1 MLSKHY
7 TSKLDANIAID
18 DMGESLYFTDY
29 HFIYLGLQLLMYILL
44 GIGGIKL
51 AHARNSK
58 VYWLVSILPILA
70 FGLNFGLRWG
80 RGVDYNLYYWVYDNI
95 LHGLAVENAEPL
107 WKLLVLIVGN
117 IFNIPWAGMVLL
129 MSFFLIF
136 SLVFFIQNYR
146 EVAYFALPLFALN
159 VVQSQN
165 LMRWF
170 LAFSFFL
177 IALKYLEDR
186 SVKYY
191 FIFSICSFLIHF
203 GFIIVIIPIYL
214 LSFCKKVVLPPWAS
228 VSIFLSS
235 YFLFNR
241 DYMSVLASFVYKLNI
256 GSRFALYQN
265 NAEMWLTGDNLEMM
279 GISTIGI
286 INSIYIIILGY
297 RMIQKRKNLIF
308 MYNITLVGIVTA
320 PAMAQIELMWRIN
333 LIFFLFQFI
342 ILSYLFYDYVSLKK
356 SRNALICIIT
366 IVVLLLNI
374 RTSVLQPLTAKKNS
388 TYYIWDSHGRKVL

>member
-1 MLSKHY
+1 MLKWDESITVY
-7 TSKLDANIAID
+7 N
-18 DMGESLYFTDY
+18 MRESLYFTDY

-44 GIGGIKL
+44 GVGGMKL
-51 AHARNSK
+51 AHARNNK
-58 VYWLVSILPILA
+58 LYWLVSILPILA

-80 RGVDYNLYYWVYDNI
+80 RGVDYNLYYWIYNNI
-95 LHGLAVENAEPL
+95 LHGITVEDVEPL
-107 WKLLVLIVGN
+107 WKLLVLVVGN
-117 IFNIPWAGMVLL
+117 VLNLPWSGMVLL
-129 MSFFLIF
+129 MSLFLIF
-136 SLVFFIQNYR
+136 SLVCFMKNYR

-159 VVQSQN
+159 AVQSQN

-177 IALKYLEDR
+177 IALKYLEDK
-186 SVKYY
+186 SMKYF
-191 FIFSICSFLIHF
+191 FIFSTCSFLIHF
-203 GFIIVIIPIYL
+203 GFIIIIIPVYL
-214 LSFCKKVVLPPWAS
+214 LHFCKKAILPPWAS
-228 VSIFLSS
+228 VSIFFSS

-241 DYMSVLASFVYKLNI
+241 DYMSVLAGFVYKLNI

-265 NAEMWLTGDNLEMM
+265 NAEIWLTGDNLEMM

-286 INSIYIIILGY
+286 VNSIYIIILGY
-297 RMIQKRKNLIF
+297 RMVQKRTNLIF

-342 ILSYLFYDYVSLKK
+342 ILSYLFNDYVSLKK
-356 SRNALICIIT
+356 CRNTLICIIT
-366 IVVLLLNI
+366 IGVLLLNI
-374 RTSVLQPLTAKKNS
+374 RSSVLQPLTAKKNS